1 MTHMLISKIILVL
14 YVCLEELDIAFMHAK
29 RYQRD
34 LLVYR
39 RLISDKL
46 FFINSLLYLLHM
58 HIFTVIEAHLLYCNN

>member
-1 MTHMLISKIILVL
+1 
-14 YVCLEELDIAFMHAK
+14 MHAK